1 MKRMCNPHHLR
12 HLRHLRSP
20 AARPRTLLAGLLTGL
35 LAAVLG
41 TATPAFAQ
49 TYPDRPLRV
58 VNGFAAGGGSDI
70 LLRTLLP
77 KWSELLGQPIVV
89 DYRTGAGGNVAM
101 EAVAK
106 AAPDGYTL
114 LMGSPG
120 LATNSSLY
128 GNLSFDP
135 LRDFAPI
142 SLVGTVP
149 NVLVVH
155 ASLNLPGVRELIAL
169 AKVQPGKLN
178 YASPGTGTSLHLAA
192 ELFKLSAGVDMV
204 HVPYKGGGQ
213 AQTDVVAGQV
223 HLMFNVLPSALP
235 LIRSGRLKAL
245 AVTSRNR
252 SEALT
257 EVPTMIE
264 AGVAD
269 YTAVTWNGI
278 VAPAGTPPAIIRKLN
293 DALVAT
299 VRAPETRE
307 QFAKIGQEQA
317 WSTPEE
323 FAAFIRD
330 ETVKWRRV
338 IQAANIKAQ

>member
-1 MKRMCNPHHLR
+1 MNIMRWRGKRVVQRSGRHAPHMAACASRLTAF
-12 HLRHLRSP
+12 LAACISLAGP
-20 AARPRTLLAGLLTGL
+20 AA
-35 LAAVLG
+35 
-41 TATPAFAQ
+41 AQ
-49 TYPDRPLRV
+49 TYPDRPVRV
-58 VNGFAAGGGSDI
+58 INGFAAGGGSDI

-77 KWSELLGQPIVV
+77 KWSELIGQSIVV

-106 AAPDGYTL
+106 SAPDGYTL

-128 GNLSFDP
+128 GNLTFDP

-149 NVLVVH
+149 NVLVTH
-155 ASLNLPGVRELIAL
+155 TALNVTSVRELIAL
-169 AKVQPGKLN
+169 AKSQPGKLN

-192 ELFKLSAGVDMV
+192 ELFKLSAGVDIV

-213 AQTDVVAGQV
+213 AQTDVAAGQV
-223 HLMFNVLPSALP
+223 QVMFNVLPSALP
-235 LIRSGRLKAL
+235 LIKSGRLKAL

-252 SEALT
+252 SEALP

-264 AGVAD
+264 GGVAD

-278 VAPAGTPPAIIRKLN
+278 VAPAGTPAAIIKKLN
-293 DALVAT
+293 DTLIAT

-323 FAAFIRD
+323 FTAFIRD

-338 IQAANIKAQ
+338 IQAANIKTQ

>member
-1 MKRMCNPHHLR
+1 MNSKLVRTWH
-12 HLRHLRSP
+12 
-20 AARPRTLLAGLLTGL
+20 AALGLLPLILLGLAG
-35 LAAVLG
+35 AAS
-41 TATPAFAQ
+41 AQ
-49 TYPDRPLRV
+49 AYPDRPVRV

-77 KWSELLGQPIVV
+77 KWSELLGQSIVV

-106 AAPDGYTL
+106 APADGYTL

-128 GNLSFDP
+128 GNLTFDP
-135 LRDFAPI
+135 LRDFAPV

-155 ASLNLPGVRELIAL
+155 PALNASSVRELIAL
-169 AKVQPGKLN
+169 AKSQPGKLN

-192 ELFKLSAGVDMV
+192 ELFKLSAGVDVV

-223 HLMFNVLPSALP
+223 QVMFNVLPSALP
-235 LIRSGRLKAL
+235 LIKSGRLKAL

-252 SEALT
+252 SEALP

-278 VAPAGTPPAIIRKLN
+278 VAPAGTPPAVIKRLN
-293 DALVAT
+293 DTLVAT

-307 QFAKIGQEQA
+307 QFVRIGQEQA

-330 ETVKWRRV
+330 ETAKWRRV
-338 IQAANIKAQ
+338 IQAAGIKAQ

>member
-1 MKRMCNPHHLR
+1 MNGTSTHSWCSALT
-12 HLRHLRSP
+12 RS
-20 AARPRTLLAGLLTGL
+20 LLALLTL
-35 LAAVLG
+35 VG
-41 TATPAFAQ
+41 TVSAQ
-49 TYPDRPLRV
+49 TYPDRPVRV
-58 VNGFAAGGGSDI
+58 INGFAAGGGSDI

-77 KWSELLGQPIVV
+77 KWSELIGQSVVV

-106 AAPDGYTL
+106 APADGYTL

-128 GNLSFDP
+128 GNLTFDP
-135 LRDFAPI
+135 LRDFAPV

-155 ASLNLPGVRELIAL
+155 AALNVATVRELIAL
-169 AKVQPGKLN
+169 AKSQPGKLN

-192 ELFKLSAGVDMV
+192 ELFKLSAGIDIV

-213 AQTDVVAGQV
+213 AQTDVVGGQV
-223 HLMFNVLPSALP
+223 QLMFNVLPSALP
-235 LIRSGRLKAL
+235 LIKSGRLKAL
-245 AVTSRNR
+245 AVTSRTR
-252 SEALT
+252 SEALP

-278 VAPAGTPPAIIRKLN
+278 VAPAGTPPAVIKKLN
-293 DALVAT
+293 EALVAT

-338 IQAANIKAQ
+338 IQAAGIKAQ